1 MKNKNTITYK
11 ETEHNGEYNKYIYK
25 DNKPVAYDEDGEI
38 TLFNIKLTAEEL
50 KQVIFILS
58 C

>member
-1 MKNKNTITYK
+1 MENKSTITYK
-11 ETEHNGEYNKYIYK
+11 ESEYNGKYNKYIYK
-25 DNKPVAYDEDGEI
+25 DNKPVTYDEDGEI

>member
-1 MKNKNTITYK
+1 MENKNTITYK
-11 ETEHNGEYNKYIYK
+11 ETEHNEKFYKYIYK
-25 DNKPVAYDEDGEI
+25 GNNPVAYDEDGEI